1 MSWKAC
7 VSQNV
12 LSLLCSRVCV
22 VSARW
27 LTAVK
32 SPRLQRVPSQRLSDS
47 CLHPCCCCWCWWW
60 GQREGGK
67 KKGDLLPPR
76 TPHNA
81 STRWLFICWRMWR
94 DGAGAGQCDIKWWW
108 GSGTVAARTAGARH
122 CVPWMSEALNYA
134 EVLASAAKSRSEKR
148 DGLSFSFCIVSQYEL
163 TTLQVV
169 IVCVRERRNQ
179 PPRNSVKPSFAT
191 AII

>member
-32 SPRLQRVPSQRLSDS
+32 SPRLQRVPLQRLSDS

-108 GSGTVAARTAGARH
+108 GSGTVAARTAGQRRSCA
-122 CVPWMSEALNYA
+122 S
-134 EVLASAAKSRSEKR
+134 SAA
-148 DGLSFSFCIVSQYEL
+148 
-163 TTLQVV
+163 
-169 IVCVRERRNQ
+169 VCRRRAPLFALDVRNQ
-179 PPRNSVKPSFAT
+179 SFELCRGFS
-191 AII
+191 

>member
-60 GQREGGK
+60 GQREGGE

-108 GSGTVAARTAGARH
+108 GSGTVAARTAGQRRSCA
-122 CVPWMSEALNYA
+122 S
-134 EVLASAAKSRSEKR
+134 SAA
-148 DGLSFSFCIVSQYEL
+148 
-163 TTLQVV
+163 
-169 IVCVRERRNQ
+169 VCRRRAPLCALDVRNQ
-179 PPRNSVKPSFAT
+179 SFELRRGFS
-191 AII
+191 